1 MWAFIKLGRFDM
13 WTESRSGRVVVA
25 RFSRP
30 PMSYFTDEDIDQL
43 QALIRDWAHPDVSAV
58 VLAGGVPGK
67 FITHFDVDSIL
78 RKQEAPEGPVEA
90 PVRSR
95 RYHAL
100 TQSLNALPKPV
111 IAALNG
117 DAMGGGFELALACDI
132 RIGELGDYRYGLPE
146 VRLGIVPGGGGLTRL
161 ARLIGPG
168 RALRL
173 GLAAEVLEPEEAFRL
188 GLVEELAEDAVTTA
202 VELATRIGQLT
213 PSAVAM
219 AKRIVY
225 QGAALPLSLALE
237 LELESAYR
245 AKQSP
250 DASVPM
256 REYLA
261 LPFEERRSWL
271 ERRGGAGLG

>member
-1 MWAFIKLGRFDM
+1 M
-13 WTESRSGRVVVA
+13 WTERHVGRVVVA

-30 PMSYFTDEDIDQL
+30 PMSYFTDEDIEQL
-43 QALIRDWAHPDVSAV
+43 EDLVARWASPDVGAV
-58 VLAGGVPGK
+58 VLAGGLPGK

-78 RKQEAPEGPVEA
+78 LKQEQPEGPVEA

-100 TQSLNALPKPV
+100 TRSLNELPKPV

-132 RIGELGDYRYGLPE
+132 RIGEHGDYRYGLPE
-146 VRLGIVPGGGGLTRL
+146 VRLGIVPGGSGLTRL
-161 ARLIGPG
+161 ARLVGPG
-168 RALRL
+168 RALALGLQAKVHTPEDAYRL
-173 GLAAEVLEPEEAFRL
+173 GM
-188 GLVEELAEDAVTTA
+188 VEELADDAVAAAT
-202 VELATRIGQLT
+202 ELCARITELT

-225 QGAALPLSLALE
+225 QTVGLPLAVALE
-237 LELESAYR
+237 LELESTYR

-250 DASVPM
+250 DAAAPM

-261 LPFEERRSWL
+261 LPLEQRRAWL
-271 ERRGGAGLG
+271 ER

>member
-1 MWAFIKLGRFDM
+1 
-13 WTESRSGRVVVA
+13 
-25 RFSRP
+25 
-30 PMSYFTDEDIDQL
+30 MSYFTDEDIQQL
-43 QALIRDWAHPDVSAV
+43 EGLLDEWASPEVTAV
-58 VLAGGVPGK
+58 VLAGAVPGK

-78 RKQEAPEGPVEA
+78 LKQVEPEGPIDA

-100 TQSLNALPKPV
+100 TRRLNELPKPV

-132 RIGELGDYRYGLPE
+132 RIGEYGDYRYGLPE
-146 VRLGIVPGGGGLTRL
+146 VRLGIVPGGSGLTRM

-168 RALRL
+168 KALRL
-173 GLAAEVLEPEEAFRL
+173 GLAAQVLEPEEAFRV
-188 GLVEELAEDAVTTA
+188 GLVEELAVDAVAAA
-202 VELATRIGQLT
+202 VELAHSIGDLT

-225 QGAALPLSLALE
+225 QTSGLPLAVALE
-237 LELESAYR
+237 IELESTYR

-250 DASVPM
+250 GAAAPM
-256 REYLA
+256 REYLD
-261 LPFEERRSWL
+261 LPLAERRDWL
-271 ERRGGAGLG
+271 ERREPAR